1 MFCLQCPFRQRK
13 ERITREEVEHR
24 VQEEREKYTEKFSA
38 DAQLFCTQVYV
49 AMNTPV
55 ALHGTHPSAAAG
67 QGLLFK
73 TWVQF

>member
-24 VQEEREKYTEKFSA
+24 VREEKEKYTEKFSA

-49 AMNTPV
+49 AMYTPD
-55 ALHGTHPSAAAG
+55 ALHRTHSSAAAG